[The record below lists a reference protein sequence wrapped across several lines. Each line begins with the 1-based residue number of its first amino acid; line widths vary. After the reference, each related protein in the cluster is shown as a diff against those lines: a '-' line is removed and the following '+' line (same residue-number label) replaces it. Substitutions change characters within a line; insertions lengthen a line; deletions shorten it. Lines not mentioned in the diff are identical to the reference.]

1 MATRGGAGQES
12 ELARAAREALARAAI
27 AAVAL
32 VVAVLIPVPMWAK
45 ILIFFTILFVI
56 GLAIRVHKA
65 RKIG

>member
-1 MATRGGAGQES
+1 MACGGAGQES

-65 RKIG
+65 RKTS